1 MAAEVSA
8 PASRAFNAA
17 LSFLF
22 RFELAINQTYK
33 YKEFRL
39 GYMRSPRHLMY
50 AYHHYTLFRI
60 KTKKD
65 LIRS

>member
-17 LSFLF
+17 LSVPF
-22 RFELAINQTYK
+22 RFDLAINQTHK

-39 GYMRSPRHLMY
+39 GYKRSPRLLMY
-50 AYHHYTLFRI
+50 AYHYYTLFRI
-60 KTKKD
+60 KTKK
-65 LIRS
+65 I